1 MSNWKLESLP
11 RDCRP
16 WGGFC
21 TVEEHPTM
29 GPRTKLQPI
38 PNMTIDLRSAK
49 SNYEPPWWAL
59 FWEPAR
65 GGWK

>member
-1 MSNWKLESLP
+1 
-11 RDCRP
+11 
-16 WGGFC
+16 
-21 TVEEHPTM
+21 M